1 MSPPCLTVQTF
12 STASLSSRTN
22 ASQVPRPVWSCA
34 ATCSTLNFRPLRPI
48 PGRPLPKR
56 YACSLLLPHSSTGA
70 CTPVTSLRLSFKRSP
85 WLPIHTSM
93 STHLRGST
101 LPPARCGN
109 SCVISMGSALAP
121 KHGLTPS
128 APFSSLRASP
138 QSTPATPCTHGL
150 MAWITS
156 NSASMLTTSSLL
168 SLTTARLSCSSTPSS
183 LVSRALK
190 TAQFIATWAS
200 TSLKLPQARPFCLRL
215 LSPGNSW
222 RSRGCSIATQ
232 QSLPSLQLLYFA
244 KQIVRTLLTLHSGDL
259 DMARLGLP
267 HQAALLPLDC
277 PGTPSH
283 VCRPSRAQLPPWH
296 ARPWHSLLPGFAGP

>member
-156 NSASMLTTSSLL
+156 NSASMFTTSSLL

-183 LVSRALK
+183 LVSRAQ
-190 TAQFIATWAS
+190 TMAQFIAMWAS
-200 TSLKLPQARPFCLRL
+200 TSLKLPLARPFCLRL
-215 LSPGNSW
+215 LSPRNSW

-244 KQIVRTLLTLHSGDL
+244 KQIARTLPTLRSAHSTAMWSAL
-259 DMARLGLP
+259 SSTWRLGHCLTWP
-267 HQAALLPLDC
+267 SPSASSAA
-277 PGTPSH
+277 T
-283 VCRPSRAQLPPWH
+283 
-296 ARPWHSLLPGFAGP
+296 